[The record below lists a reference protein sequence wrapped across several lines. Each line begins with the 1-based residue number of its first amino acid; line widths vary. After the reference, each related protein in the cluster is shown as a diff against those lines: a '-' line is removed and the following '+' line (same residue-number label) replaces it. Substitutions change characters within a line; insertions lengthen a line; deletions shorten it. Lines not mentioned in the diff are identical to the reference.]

1 MKKYMSYRLNR
12 GKRNIGRIFSF
23 MLPVF
28 LLSLFSMPSAAKS
41 SNTNIINYK
50 EKEAVKLTVNSNA
63 ANIEEVDSSF
73 ASAFNVTANSATRTK
88 DNISFRTTFDYKS
101 SNQNLSFLFGY
112 YNENDFH
119 PFEVYYNVINENGVK
134 EKRSCELPNLSNN
147 GNDYYG
153 AGILFGNPSLIV
165 NLALDV
171 DENEELDLSSITF
184 TNIYKAVKNDSG
196 VIVPDYNFEYYFTP
210 VGKFE
215 KAKIQKDSDLITLK
229 FHNISTFNS
238 FCAFEFNYS
247 INALESYKELKGS
260 VYSKNEKEINEGTKA
275 MKYAFES
282 VNNSLLVLN
291 YNNGKSVKK
300 SFSGRSA
307 NIVLNGDGGI
317 LRLLVEDVDL
327 NGLVSIELQE
337 MSFGVNIIS
346 VKNSVRVNRS
356 DISKVFSSIRFYGED
371 FKYDGNNITL
381 QLALSSLIFVGV
393 YIASAVAV
401 FLYQKNKYKNDEF
414 KRVKPKLFVKTALS
428 GFVALF
434 SIFEFAIFVIFRS
447 TSLFNS
453 ATVFNPCDIPICVFA
468 VISIL
473 MIGYFVKFFITRIK
487 NHLEANKAKKLHI
500 NQDDKYADDGT
511 K

>member
-1 MKKYMSYRLNR
+1 
-12 GKRNIGRIFSF
+12 
-23 MLPVF
+23 
-28 LLSLFSMPSAAKS
+28 MPSAAKS

-119 PFEVYYNVINENGVK
+119 PFEVYYDVINENGEK

-238 FCAFEFNYS
+238 FLSFVFNYI
-247 INALESYKELKGS
+247 INAF
-260 VYSKNEKEINEGTKA
+260 KNN
-275 MKYAFES
+275 
-282 VNNSLLVLN
+282 
-291 YNNGKSVKK
+291 
-300 SFSGRSA
+300 
-307 NIVLNGDGGI
+307 
-317 LRLLVEDVDL
+317 
-327 NGLVSIELQE
+327 
-337 MSFGVNIIS
+337 
-346 VKNSVRVNRS
+346 
-356 DISKVFSSIRFYGED
+356 
-371 FKYDGNNITL
+371 
-381 QLALSSLIFVGV
+381 
-393 YIASAVAV
+393 
-401 FLYQKNKYKNDEF
+401 
-414 KRVKPKLFVKTALS
+414 
-428 GFVALF
+428 
-434 SIFEFAIFVIFRS
+434 
-447 TSLFNS
+447 
-453 ATVFNPCDIPICVFA
+453 
-468 VISIL
+468 
-473 MIGYFVKFFITRIK
+473 
-487 NHLEANKAKKLHI
+487 
-500 NQDDKYADDGT
+500 
-511 K
+511 